1 MNTKRVQQTR
11 IKHLWEFP
19 PLIDGKQ
26 GRVMTKHYTNLS
38 FLIPPNQFSLLSFLI
53 YQSGADNVVRYS
65 GNLLKMYQQAV
76 VKGSNRYKSC
86 NPYLVVTVAK
96 SRENFIWLIEQGLL
110 MPTDK
115 EKEFLI
121 NPNLT
126 FSKLYVKADF
136 YKWWVNIYNTT
147 DNTFSMAINYIE
159 HVNKNFLNR
168 KNKL

>member
-11 IKHLWEFP
+11 IKRLWEFP

-53 YQSGADNVVRYS
+53 YQSGADNVVIYS

-76 VKGSNRYKSC
+76 VKGSNRYKSY
-86 NPYLVVTVAK
+86 NPYLNVTLQK
-96 SRENFIWLIEQGLL
+96 LRENFIWLIEQGLL

-126 FSKLYVKADF
+126 FSKLYVKSDF
-136 YKWWVNIYNTT
+136 YKQWVILYNAFT
-147 DNTFSMAINYIE
+147 DKTDMAIHYIE
-159 HVNKNFLNR
+159 HVNKNFNRR